1 MKKTL
6 VSALTTALVVG
17 AASTT
22 FAAANPFAD
31 VPADHWAYDAV
42 AQLVQDGVV
51 NGYSADGTFKSDQSM
66 SRYEMAQIVAKAM
79 AKSDAADNNNKALIE
94 KLSAEF
100 SDELANLGVRVAD
113 LEAKTDNVK
122 WTGLIRYD
130 WNTTNFEAEDE
141 HRKPETNQ
149 LKLRFTPSITINE
162 NWTGYSEIDYDVN
175 PDETGADN
183 NGATV
188 SKIYAEGVYGKAD
201 IKLGRF
207 GSFSDASHGLFFD
220 DKVTGAELTYAP
232 TEKWAV
238 KATGGRIDAK
248 GTAFQT
254 AGKVKGNAD
263 ILGGTIPGIKD
274 DISVPCEADGL
285 IPSSATYYGI
295 EVLYKNGKLDAG
307 VGYHAAG
314 ANHTLVGNGHDKY
327 QVVDAGVGYAF
338 DSNVKATVDYARGTE
353 FYVRGNEWPNDR
365 FSKDAYSIQVSYKGA
380 NAAQKGSWGAYV
392 AYRKLSPI
400 AAFQATYDHKE
411 GINEFNS
418 LKGWEIGADYAWA
431 KNIVSTFK
439 FFTGKDTDKTVVQ
452 DKVTGVWSR
461 VDFLF

>member
-51 NGYSADGTFKSDQSM
+51 NGYGADGTFKGDQNM

-100 SDELANLGVRVAD
+100 SDELANLGVRVAN

-122 WTGLIRYD
+122 WNGLIRYD
-130 WNTTNFEAEDE
+130 WNNTNYEFDEGHRSAEE
-141 HRKPETNQ
+141 NN
-149 LKLRFTPSITINE
+149 LKLRFEPSITINE
-162 NWTGYSEIDYDVN
+162 NWTGHAEIDYDVN

-207 GSFSDASHGLFFD
+207 GSFSDSSHGLFFD
-220 DKVTGAELTYAP
+220 DKVTGAEVTYAP
-232 TEKWAV
+232 TDAWKV

-248 GTAFQT
+248 GTLFQT
-254 AGKVKGNAD
+254 SGTVVDPYFSFVDGFGIVYPWVYEAPVK
-263 ILGGTIPGIKD
+263 
-274 DISVPCEADGL
+274 
-285 IPSSATYYGI
+285 SSATYYGV
-295 EVLYKNGKLDAG
+295 EANYNNGKLEAG
-307 VGYHAAG
+307 VGYHVAG
-314 ANHTLVGNGHDKY
+314 ANHTWVGDGHDNY
-327 QVVDAGVGYAF
+327 QVVDAGVGYTF
-338 DSNVKATVDYARGTE
+338 DNNVKATFDYA
-353 FYVRGNEWPNDR
+353 VGNGIDDGMKAAYPNLSR
-365 FSKDAYSIQVSYKGA
+365 DAWSVQVNYKGA
-380 NAAQKGSWGAYV
+380 KADQKGSWGAYV
-392 AYRKLSPI
+392 AYRSLSPV
-400 AAFQATYDHKE
+400 AALQATYDHKA
-411 GINEFNS
+411 GILGYNT

-431 KNIVSTFK
+431 KNIVSTVKYFNGSDRMA
-439 FFTGKDTDKTVVQ
+439 FAGQD

>member
-42 AQLVQDGVV
+42 AQLVQDGIV
-51 NGYSADGTFKSDQSM
+51 NGYSADGTYKGDQNM

-100 SDELANLGVRVAD
+100 SDELANLGVRVAN

-130 WNTTNFEAEDE
+130 WNNTNYEGGNSG
-141 HRKPETNQ
+141 HRDRGDNQ
-149 LKLRFTPSITINE
+149 LKLRFTPSITIND
-162 NWTGYSEIDYDVN
+162 NWTGYSEIDYNYDYDGKKDAAGN
-175 PDETGADN
+175 DTKKDDKTGDKN
-183 NGATV
+183 NGKTEV
-188 SKIYAEGVYGKAD
+188 NKIYAEGKYSKAT
-201 IKLGRF
+201 IRLGRF

-220 DKVTGAELTYAP
+220 DKVTGAEVAYAP
-232 TEKWAV
+232 TENWTV
-238 KATGGRIDAK
+238 KATAGKIDAK
-248 GTAFQT
+248 KNAFT
-254 AGKVKGNAD
+254 SGGADTSGN
-263 ILGGTIPGIKD
+263 
-274 DISVPCEADGL
+274 
-285 IPSSATYYGI
+285 YGAL
-295 EVLYKNGKLDAG
+295 EVGYKNGKLEAG
-307 VGYHAAG
+307 VGYHTAG
-314 ANHTLVGNGHDKY
+314 ANQTRVNNNDNY

-338 DSNVKATVDYARGTE
+338 DSNVKATVDYARG
-353 FYVRGNEWPNDR
+353 NEWANDR
-365 FSKDAYSIQVSYKGA
+365 FSKDAYSIQVNYKGA

-392 AYRKLSPI
+392 AYRSLSPI
-400 AAFQATYDHKE
+400 AAFQATYDLKE
-411 GINEFNS
+411 GVDGWNS
-418 LKGWEIGADYAWA
+418 LKGWELGADYAWA
-431 KNIVSTFK
+431 KNIVSTLK
-439 FFTGKDTDKTVVQ
+439 FFTGKDTDSTKSGE

-461 VDFLF
+461 VDFIF